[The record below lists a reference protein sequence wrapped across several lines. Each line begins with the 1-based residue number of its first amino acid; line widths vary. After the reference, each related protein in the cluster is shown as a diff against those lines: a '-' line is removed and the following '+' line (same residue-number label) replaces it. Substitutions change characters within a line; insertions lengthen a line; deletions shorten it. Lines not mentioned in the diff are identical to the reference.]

1 MSCCAQQNPHSISKS
16 LCSSSRG
23 THNFYWFIFLCIL
36 MLFGE
41 EERKRARVAIPNYA
55 VHRCRAL
62 IVCCCGLR
70 RRRAVMDIKVAA
82 TAEQHTYHMRIYTI
96 YNTYRKYF
104 WTCVRVFAIALF
116 CTLAA
121 ASMLG
126 RQMAYI
132 GIRRCCRSVEVPLQT
147 PHRRR
152 RHRTNISKLFRKS
165 YFP

>member
-1 MSCCAQQNPHSISKS
+1 
-16 LCSSSRG
+16 
-23 THNFYWFIFLCIL
+23 

-55 VHRCRAL
+55 AHRSRSCPHRVL
-62 IVCCCGLR
+62 LLLR

-82 TAEQHTYHMRIYTI
+82 TAAAAEQHTYHMRIYDITHI
-96 YNTYRKYF
+96 ANISEHV
-104 WTCVRVFAIALF
+104 CVCLLALF
-116 CTLAA
+116 CTLA

-132 GIRRCCRSVEVPLQT
+132 GIRRCRSVEVPLQT
-147 PHRRR
+147 PHR